1 MSVNYEF
8 FSRNLATLNAL
19 KFPLPT
25 VQMTNTDTF
34 FNQRQLQSV
43 PLYMPSSVK
52 YLTENFKVFGKLV

>member
-19 KFPLPT
+19 NFPLPT